1 MSKRKQLTIYTALG
15 LLYLYIWLDGGRIG
29 QILALLGIGSTLLFL
44 VLYYVFGKTAAK
56 SEKVQ
61 QQTK

>member
-1 MSKRKQLTIYTALG
+1 